1 MDMSDGVLADAIEAI
16 GFARE
21 GTIGEA
27 SNIPVES
34 WDFRPHP
41 DAKSVSELVRHIIEA
56 SLMLIGEAA
65 DPDGDFTRR
74 SPGDHVLDH
83 AGHLPEAMT
92 PSQLLTALES
102 SLETCKK
109 RIRAAGE
116 DHWSHDIK
124 RFDGGTWKRVTY
136 VFYAGAHEYYHCGQ
150 LATYARSLGLVP
162 ALTKRIHGDQAS

>member
-1 MDMSDGVLADAIEAI
+1 MSDGVLANAIEAI
-16 GFARE
+16 GFVRE

-41 DAKSVSELVRHIIEA
+41 DAKSASELVRHIIEA

-74 SPGDHVLDH
+74 SPQDHVLDH
-83 AGHLPEAMT
+83 AGHLPQAMT
-92 PSQLLTALES
+92 PSQLLAALES
-102 SLETCKK
+102 SLETCKE

-116 DHWSHDIK
+116 DH
-124 RFDGGTWKRVTY
+124 
-136 VFYAGAHEYYHCGQ
+136 
-150 LATYARSLGLVP
+150 LVSRHQ
-162 ALTKRIHGDQAS
+162 AVRRGDMETRDMELPRLSGHPIS